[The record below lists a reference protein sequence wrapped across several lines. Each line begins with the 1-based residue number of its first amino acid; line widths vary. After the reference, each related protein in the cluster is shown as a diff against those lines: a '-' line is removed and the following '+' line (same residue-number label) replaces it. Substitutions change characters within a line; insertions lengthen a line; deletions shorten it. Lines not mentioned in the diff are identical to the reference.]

1 MTTWVVDAI
10 LFDLDGTLVDSAGSV
25 ERSWRQLA
33 DKIGRP
39 WSEVRPHIH
48 GVPVPQVMAMLEPD
62 MPPERVE
69 ELRLF
74 MIESES
80 ADTEGVVAQPGAAQV
95 LASLPPERVAI
106 VTSGGTRLA
115 SARIAAAGL
124 PTPGVVVTADDVT
137 IGKPDPGPYL
147 MGAKLLGFPPER
159 CLVVEDTPAG
169 VASAK
174 AAGSP
179 VVGVLTT
186 HAALDAPTVRTL
198 GEITFTPVAAG
209 IEVSIQG
216 GTVDGV
222 GDGTVD
228 GVGDGSA
235 DGAGDGSA
243 AGPSA
248 D

>member
-39 WSEVRPHIH
+39 WPEVRPHIH
-48 GVPVPQVMAMLEPD
+48 GVPVAQVMAMLEPD
-62 MPPERVE
+62 MSPERVD

-80 ADTEGVVAQPGAAQV
+80 TDTEGVVALPSAARV
-95 LASLPPERVAI
+95 LAALPPDRVAI
-106 VTSGGTRLA
+106 VTSCGTRLA

-137 IGKPDPGPYL
+137 VGKPDPAPYL
-147 MGAKLLGFPPER
+147 MGAKLLGFPPQR
-159 CLVVEDTPAG
+159 CLVVEDAPAG

-179 VVGVLTT
+179 VIGVLTT
-186 HAALDAPTVRTL
+186 HPALDAPTVRTL
-198 GEITFTPVAAG
+198 GEIAFASVADG
-209 IEVSIQG
+209 IEVSIQDSTG
-216 GTVDGV
+216 EGIDGMDGAVDLAA
-222 GDGTVD
+222 TEI
-228 GVGDGSA
+228 SA
-235 DGAGDGSA
+235 D
-243 AGPSA
+243 
-248 D
+248 